1 MNPRGMRRVALF
13 AAVTVLLAQ
22 SWWQQAARLFED
34 RKYAEAAAALERHLV
49 ADRNDFAAH
58 MLLGLCRQQLQEYS
72 KAEASF
78 LAAVALKPEDPRPR
92 YAIARTRLLTGRFED
107 ALVAA
112 QHALELGEQPAR
124 VHHLRARVEEERG
137 RFVEA
142 LAEYR
147 RATSADR
154 KMAEALSGEASVLY
168 KLGRYPEARASAQ
181 AALQLDP
188 NNTEAASVLDRVQR
202 ADSRR
207 EPDTAQPARFTRVSA
222 IEFRLQHS
230 PTPQKYLPSTMAG
243 GLAVF
248 DFDDDGL
255 VDVFFTNG
263 AELPSMRKSGPRFWN
278 RLFRNRGNWQFQD
291 VTEREGL
298 QGEGFSI
305 GAAAGDF
312 DNDGRADL
320 FVAGLGRNLLYRNT
334 TKGFREVTR
343 SAGIRDEAWSVAGAW
358 IDYDRDGWLDLFVVN
373 YLDWKPEAG
382 RYCGDRNAGLR
393 VYCNPRDYRGL
404 PNRLYRNRRD
414 GTFEDVTERSGI
426 GQHIGKGMSA
436 AVLDGDGDGWP
447 DIFVTND
454 TAPNFMFRNRGDG
467 SFEERALEF
476 GVALN
481 EQGKAVSSMGVDA
494 RDYDNDGR
502 PDLIVTALT
511 GENFPLFRS
520 TGTGSFQDVT
530 FPSRLGQAAAR
541 RSGWGAVF
549 ADLNNDGW
557 KDLVTANSHVTDN
570 VAQFRNEIYE
580 EPNTAFLNRNGLF
593 VATQEIG
600 PAAAHRGLAIAD
612 LDNDGRLD
620 VIATVLGEKPE
631 LWRNETPAANW
642 LRLKLKP
649 VPIGARIRIG
659 AQWQE
664 RTSAS
669 GYASSNLDSVHFGLG
684 EQAVVPEIEIFWPK
698 GSRQGLKNQTA
709 GQTIVIYG
717 PVQP

>member
-1 MNPRGMRRVALF
+1 
-13 AAVTVLLAQ
+13 
-22 SWWQQAARLFED
+22 
-34 RKYAEAAAALERHLV
+34 
-49 ADRNDFAAH
+49 
-58 MLLGLCRQQLQEYS
+58 
-72 KAEASF
+72 
-78 LAAVALKPEDPRPR
+78 
-92 YAIARTRLLTGRFED
+92 
-107 ALVAA
+107 
-112 QHALELGEQPAR
+112 
-124 VHHLRARVEEERG
+124 
-137 RFVEA
+137 
-142 LAEYR
+142 
-147 RATSADR
+147 
-154 KMAEALSGEASVLY
+154 
-168 KLGRYPEARASAQ
+168 
-181 AALQLDP
+181 
-188 NNTEAASVLDRVQR
+188 
-202 ADSRR
+202 
-207 EPDTAQPARFTRVSA
+207 
-222 IEFRLQHS
+222 
-230 PTPQKYLPSTMAG
+230 MAG

-373 YLDWKPEAG
+373 YLDWKPEPG

-620 VIATVLGEKPE
+620 VIVTVLGEKPE

-649 VPIGARIRIG
+649 FPIGARIRIG

-698 GSRQGLKNQTA
+698 GSRQVLKNQNA
-709 GQTIVIYG
+709 GQTLVISE